1 MIKVQMIGR
10 VGGDPTTRQTAKGR
24 PVANFNVA
32 IHGEKDD
39 KGEAKAT
46 WYPITC
52 WDGRA
57 DIAEK
62 VVRKGDL
69 IWIEGTPQ
77 VSAWTDKNGVAH
89 NDLNIHA
96 KYIQV
101 LSRSTKNIAEG
112 NGGMTSKPAA
122 PAEDLDEIPF

>member
-10 VGGDPTTRQTAKGR
+10 VGGEPTTRLTAKGR

-32 IHGEKDD
+32 VHGAKNE
-39 KGEAKAT
+39 KGESEAT

-57 DIAEK
+57 ELAEK
-62 VVRKGDL
+62 VVKKGDL

-77 VSAWTDKNGVAH
+77 VSSWQDKSGTTRT
-89 NDLNIHA
+89 DLNIHA
-96 KYIQV
+96 KYFQV
-101 LSRSTKNIAEG
+101 LSRSVKNINEG
-112 NGGMTSKPAA
+112 NGGMNA
-122 PAEDLDEIPF
+122 PKVEEDLDELPF

>member
-1 MIKVQMIGR
+1 MHMIKVQMIGR

-57 DIAEK
+57 EIAEK

-77 VSAWTDKNGVAH
+77 VSSWTDKAGVAH

-101 LSRSTKNIAEG
+101 LSRSTKNIQEG
-112 NGGMTSKPAA
+112 NGAMIAKPVA
-122 PAEDLDEIPF
+122 DDVDEIPF